1 MHSFLKS
8 ALGLSALL
16 ASPAQAFFRMPCG
29 QNIVTERIDPI
40 IAPGAV
46 SAHVHQVN
54 GGNGFGFTEDYTAA
68 RQATCTSCMAKQDSS
83 NYWTPILYYKD
94 QQGQFTKVDQNGMTV
109 YYLQRGTDTNY
120 KAFPEGFRMIAGN
133 PFKRNF
139 TGDFAAQAVSF
150 VCLDYSGSGAGGE
163 WNYLPTHACPDGIR
177 AQVFFPS
184 CWDGV
189 NVDSADHQ
197 SHMAY
202 PESGSYNGGTC
213 PSSHPVQLISIFYEV
228 IFDSSKFQFWNGDYG
243 SNQPFV
249 LAMGD
254 PTGYGF
260 HGDFINGW
268 DIPVLQSAIDTCTAE
283 SGTMEDCHVLDLNT
297 GDEMAA
303 CTIPGSVNEDIT
315 GPFDK
320 LPGCNPV
327 SAGPNMAAP
336 VTDCAT
342 TAISGPQI
350 PFTDMTSKG
359 WAYQG
364 CAEDDVNSRTLTG
377 TNNIYSEDQAT
388 TDVDSCL
395 QTCAGSTYAGLEYG
409 KQCFCGDSI
418 PSGRAP
424 QASTLGSCNMP
435 CAGNSSQICGG
446 GSQISLYKVCAPGS
460 SCTNAA
466 YKAIGNLSGSGSGS
480 GSAAGYGTG
489 NSTSSGSTNSGN
501 GSGSG
506 AYGPGAPSSSAAPTP
521 ANNNQA
527 NGASHVPVNPPN
539 PVNGG
544 GSGSAPANAATTDA
558 PACGPRTHY
567 VTKTEVSYVTERVT
581 VTATPKGANVK
592 KHGHHKAHAKNA
604 KHN

>member
-350 PFTDMTSKG
+350 PFTDMTSK
-359 WAYQG
+359 
-364 CAEDDVNSRTLTG
+364 
-377 TNNIYSEDQAT
+377 
-388 TDVDSCL
+388 
-395 QTCAGSTYAGLEYG
+395 
-409 KQCFCGDSI
+409 
-418 PSGRAP
+418 
-424 QASTLGSCNMP
+424 
-435 CAGNSSQICGG
+435 
-446 GSQISLYKVCAPGS
+446 
-460 SCTNAA
+460 
-466 YKAIGNLSGSGSGS
+466 
-480 GSAAGYGTG
+480 AGYGTG